1 MGSGRKM
8 IYISHRGNLNG
19 PKPELENHPTYIEEA
34 IALGFDVEVD
44 LWVNEHGTFLG
55 HDGPQYSVPRQW
67 LIDRKDQ
74 IWIHCKNSDGLDFAM
89 RHELHCFF
97 HNTDDYTITSK
108 GYVWAF
114 PGKKQSSQKCIKVL
128 PEISWWEMDSDWKIQ
143 YSGVCSDFVAELN
156 KPRPKYEPL
165 ESPVLKPVDYEKHFV
180 IGTPLVGWKCDAK
193 EHMDWLADRVEIC
206 KKFPNVKWFASF
218 ELDERGLEPFAE
230 VIEALKGV
238 NGDYWT
244 YSINDM
250 EARVTSK
257 NRFIRI
263 ETGRNLIREF
273 TQRRRVTT
281 GHHWG
286 EDCTEENIGA
296 IYYTAILYIDSDIS
310 LDSVAI
316 EKMLEVNRPLVGMDI
331 SAYCLSGP
339 IINENPRIEEHWN
352 TAGALLVN
360 APAFYDLPWS
370 HNAYLNL
377 SDDPTFQSMAERLLR
392 REGTENLDSTYGMTW
407 VRKDGEAKHHGR
419 IDPVEQRKIADR
431 DI

>member
-1 MGSGRKM
+1 MGSGAKM

-34 IALGFDVEVD
+34 IARGFDVEVD
-44 LWVNEHGTFLG
+44 LWVNESGAFLG
-55 HDGPQYSVPRQW
+55 HDGPQYLVPHEW
-67 LIDRKDQ
+67 LIDRTDQ
-74 IWIHCKNSDGLDFAM
+74 IWIHCKNSESLAFAM
-89 RHELHCFF
+89 RHNLHCFF
-97 HNTDDYTITSK
+97 HNTDDYTITSR
-108 GYVWAF
+108 GYIWAF
-114 PGKKQSSQKCIKVL
+114 PGKKRSSEKCIKVL
-128 PEISWWEMDSDWKIQ
+128 PELSWWEMDHDWKIQ

-156 KPRPKYEPL
+156 KPKYKL
-165 ESPVLKPVDYEKHFV
+165 SESPVLKPIDYDKHFV
-180 IGTPLVGWKCDAK
+180 IGTPLVAWKCDAK
-193 EHMDWLADRVEIC
+193 EHMNWLADKAEIC
-206 KKFPNVKWFASF
+206 RKFPNVKWFASF
-218 ELDERGLEPFAE
+218 ELDNRGIEPFSE
-230 VIEALKGV
+230 VIAALKEV

-250 EARVTSK
+250 QKKVESG
-257 NRFIRI
+257 NRWIRI

-273 TQRRRVTT
+273 AQRNRITS

-286 EDCTEENIGA
+286 EDCTELNYGVA
-296 IYYTAILYIDSDIS
+296 NYSAVLYIDSDMS
-310 LDSVAI
+310 LDSIAI
-316 EKMLEVNRPLVGMDI
+316 EKMLEVNRPLVGMDVP
-331 SAYCLSGP
+331 AYCLSGP
-339 IINENPRIEEHWN
+339 IVNENPRIEEHWT

-419 IDPVEQRKIADR
+419 LEPLEKRKIADR